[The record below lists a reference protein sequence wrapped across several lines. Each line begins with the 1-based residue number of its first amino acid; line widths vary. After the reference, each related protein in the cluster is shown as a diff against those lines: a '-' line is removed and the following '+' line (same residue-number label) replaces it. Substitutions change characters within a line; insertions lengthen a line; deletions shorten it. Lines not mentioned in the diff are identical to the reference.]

1 MAAPLTH
8 RAGLAR
14 LQHALRCSRRAH
26 GRGPGAGGA
35 PAEHSCPFDTFVLIH
50 PIPQQRRRSPLSPRQ
65 EYEEF
70 VLQRIEDFK
79 NQLPREDLL
88 ALADEAV
95 QELEAGPDGQ
105 LLLTEVLV
113 LEHVDR
119 VIKKRLRLPGFRRW
133 TGLHQ
138 RLRAAQRQPT
148 HWGLPADL
156 PLERLVG
163 CLEPGD
169 VTAALG
175 GGAAGA
181 AFLLAAHDVAVTALA
196 ESVEAAEAIESRA
209 ADQALTRHVQ
219 VYAVQ
224 LGWLPADL
232 APAVVVLD
240 PMVFARQDASA
251 QVRTMTALLNA
262 TVHGGLHLV
271 LPVDQRGAVRSL
283 APEALLNHYSGWQV
297 SRGPRSGSRW
307 FVAVKP

>member
-1 MAAPLTH
+1 VLT
-8 RAGLAR
+8 
-14 LQHALRCSRRAH
+14 
-26 GRGPGAGGA
+26 
-35 PAEHSCPFDTFVLIH
+35 H
-50 PIPQQRRRSPLSPRQ
+50 PIPQRRRRPPLSPRQ
-65 EYEEF
+65 EYAEF
-70 VLQRIEDFK
+70 VLQRIEDYK
-79 NQLPREDLL
+79 NQLAREQLL
-88 ALADEAV
+88 ALADESV

-105 LLLTEVLV
+105 LVLTEVLV

-119 VIKKRLRLPGFRRW
+119 LIKKRLRLPGFRRW

-138 RLRAAQRQPT
+138 RLRAAQRQPN

-169 VTAALG
+169 VTATVG

-181 AFLLAAHDVAVTALA
+181 AFLLAAHDVEVTALA

-224 LGWLPADL
+224 LGWLPTDL

-240 PMVFARQDASA
+240 PMVFAHQDASA
-251 QVRTMTALLNA
+251 QVRTMASLLEA
-262 TVHGGLHLV
+262 TVRGGLHLV

-283 APEALLNHYSGWQV
+283 APEALLNHYSGWQI

>member
-1 MAAPLTH
+1 LED
-8 RAGLAR
+8 
-14 LQHALRCSRRAH
+14 ALRCSRRADAPDERSPEVH
-26 GRGPGAGGA
+26 DAA
-35 PAEHSCPFDTFVLIH
+35 PARDRRSHPRVLTD
-50 PIPQQRRRSPLSPRQ
+50 PIPQRQRRPPLSPRQ

-70 VLQRIEDFK
+70 VLQRIEDYK
-79 NQLPREDLL
+79 NQLSREDLL
-88 ALADEAV
+88 TLADESV

-105 LLLTEVLV
+105 LVLTEILV

-119 VIKKRLRLPGFRRW
+119 LIKKRLRLPGYRRW

-156 PLERLVG
+156 PLDRLVG

-169 VTAALG
+169 LTATLG
-175 GGAAGA
+175 SGAAGA
-181 AFLLAAHDVAVTALA
+181 AFLIAAHDLPVTALA

-219 VYAVQ
+219 VYAAQ
-224 LGWLPADL
+224 LGWLPTDL
-232 APAVVVLD
+232 TPAVVVLD
-240 PMVFARQDASA
+240 PMVFAHQDASA
-251 QVRTMTALLNA
+251 QVRTMTSLLGA
-262 TVHGGLHLV
+262 TVQGGIHLV
-271 LPVDQRGAVRSL
+271 LPVEQRGAVRSL
-283 APEALLNHYSGWQV
+283 APEALLNHYSGWPV

>member
-1 MAAPLTH
+1 VLT
-8 RAGLAR
+8 
-14 LQHALRCSRRAH
+14 
-26 GRGPGAGGA
+26 
-35 PAEHSCPFDTFVLIH
+35 D
-50 PIPQQRRRSPLSPRQ
+50 PIPQRQRRPPLSPRQ

-70 VLQRIEDFK
+70 VLQRIEDYK
-79 NQLPREDLL
+79 NQLSREDLL
-88 ALADEAV
+88 TLADESV

-105 LLLTEVLV
+105 LVLTEILV

-119 VIKKRLRLPGFRRW
+119 LIKKRLRLPGYRRW

-156 PLERLVG
+156 PLDRLVG

-169 VTAALG
+169 VTATLG
-175 GGAAGA
+175 SGAAGA
-181 AFLLAAHDVAVTALA
+181 AFLIAAHDQAVTALA

-219 VYAVQ
+219 VFAAQ
-224 LGWLPADL
+224 LGWLPTDL
-232 APAVVVLD
+232 TPAVVVVD

-251 QVRTMTALLNA
+251 QVRTMTSLLCA
-262 TVHGGLHLV
+262 TVQGGIHLV
-271 LPVDQRGAVRSL
+271 LPVEQRGSVRSL
-283 APEALLNHYSGWQV
+283 APEALLNHYSGWPV

-307 FVAVKP
+307 FIAVKP